1 LFTKKLLIVSPSA
14 VFRLTLKKFLEEKFK
29 VDTNKT
35 KNLNYKNYDLI
46 IYDKEYGDEYK
57 KFLNKV
63 ILIGDKCEFCLEKPD
78 FISDEFKQ
86 RLLELIEK
94 KLGIRSIKKNT
105 PKIIEKAEKYV
116 LIGSST
122 GGPGLI
128 ETIAKSLPEDYP
140 YPVCVVQHIPANFT
154 AKFAAR
160 LNTVSRLNVVESDNT
175 QPVVKGYFIIAK
187 GGWHLHFRKKDEI
200 VYCKHSPNAKNRFFV
215 PSIDEMF
222 FSALEVMDPKNIL
235 AVVLTGI
242 GDDGAD
248 GLVVLREAGAYT
260 IAESE
265 KTAAVYGMPK
275 AAKERGGAC
284 KVLDFPDIV
293 KEIIEYGKT
302 KSTFSF

>member
-1 LFTKKLLIVSPSA
+1 MFTKKLLIISPSA

-35 KNLNYKNYDLI
+35 KGIDYKNYDLI
-46 IYDKEYGDEYK
+46 IYDKDFGEEYK
-57 KFLNKV
+57 KFLNRV
-63 ILIGDKCEFCLEKPD
+63 ILIGDNCEFCLEKPD
-78 FISDEFKQ
+78 FISDEFKEK
-86 RLLELIEK
+86 LLRLIEK
-94 KLGIRSIKKNT
+94 KLGIRSIKKT
-105 PKIIEKAEKYV
+105 APKIIEKAEKYV

-128 ETIAKSLPEDYP
+128 ETIARSLPEDYP
-140 YPVCVVQHIPANFT
+140 HPVCVVQHMPTSFT
-154 AKFAAR
+154 AKFASR
-160 LNTVSRLNVVESDNT
+160 LNTVSKLNVVESDNT
-175 QPVVKGYFIIAK
+175 QPVVKGYYIIAK

-200 VYCKHSPNAKNRFFV
+200 VYCKHAPNSKNRFFV
-215 PSIDEMF
+215 PSVDEMF
-222 FSALEVMDPKNIL
+222 FSALEVMDPKNIM

-248 GLVVLREAGAYT
+248 GLVALRKAGAYT

-275 AAKERGGAC
+275 AAKERGGAA

-293 KEIIEYGKT
+293 KEIIKYGEN
-302 KSTFSF
+302 

>member
-1 LFTKKLLIVSPSA
+1 
-14 VFRLTLKKFLEEKFK
+14 LEEKFK

-35 KNLNYKNYDLI
+35 KGIDYKNYDLI
-46 IYDKEYGDEYK
+46 IYDKDYGDEYK

-78 FISDEFKQ
+78 FISDEFKNK
-86 RLLELIEK
+86 LLELIEK
-94 KLGIRSIKKNT
+94 KLGIRSVKKIKLNRV
-105 PKIIEKAEKYV
+105 EKAEKYV

-140 YPVCVVQHIPANFT
+140 YPVCVVQHMPANFT

-160 LNTVSRLNVVESDNT
+160 LNTVSKLNVVESDNA
-175 QPVVKGYFIIAK
+175 QPVVKGFFIIAK

-200 VYCKHSPNAKNRFFV
+200 VYCKHAPNSKNRFFV
-215 PSIDEMF
+215 PSVDEMF
-222 FSALEVMDPKNIL
+222 FSALEVMDAKNIM

-248 GLVVLREAGAYT
+248 GLVALREAGAYT

-293 KEIIEYGKT
+293 KEIIEFGKN
-302 KSTFSF
+302 

>member
-1 LFTKKLLIVSPSA
+1 MFTKKLLIVSPSA

-29 VDTNKT
+29 IDTNKT
-35 KNLNYKNYDLI
+35 KGFDYKNYDLI
-46 IYDKEYGDEYK
+46 IFDKEYGDEYK

-63 ILIGDKCEFCLEKPD
+63 ILIGDKCEFCLEKPE
-78 FISDEFKQ
+78 FISDEFKGK
-86 RLLELIEK
+86 LLELIEK
-94 KLGIRSIKKNT
+94 KLGIRSLKKT
-105 PKIIEKAEKYV
+105 IPQKIQKAEKYV

-140 YPVCVVQHIPANFT
+140 YPVCVVQHMPANFT

-160 LNTVSRLNVVESDNT
+160 LNTVSKLNVVESNNT

-200 VYCKHSPNAKNRFFV
+200 VYCKHAPNSKNRFFV
-215 PSIDEMF
+215 PSVDEMF

-235 AVVLTGI
+235 AAVLTGI

-248 GLVVLREAGAYT
+248 GLVALKNAGAYT

-293 KEIIEYGKT
+293 KEIINFGKN
-302 KSTFSF
+302 